1 MILNK
6 NKKNLLEGDVPSHLR
21 RLVFPLMWGMFVT
34 EIFIIIDILYISRL
48 GTSALAALG
57 FIMPVAMFSMGIIF
71 GISVGSTSVLSRVC
85 GEGDFDKVRR
95 LATDSLLLNI
105 FLVSITAI
113 VGYFLIDPVFRLMG
127 AKGEMLQMIHDY
139 MAIWYCGMVFLSI
152 MVVGNSCIRSTGD
165 TRMPSVIMTLMAVTN
180 ICLEPFLV
188 FGWGWFPE
196 MGFHGAAL
204 SQVIAYTL
212 TSSVVLYF
220 LIFKKRILLPVL
232 FHSGSVESW
241 KRILYVGFPAIIIK
255 LLVPLAAG
263 VVTWMAAN
271 LGKEA
276 VAALGISMRIEG
288 ISIMFF
294 YALGASVMI
303 FTGQNFGAGNY
314 GRVSEVR
321 YLATK
326 YVQIWSLVMAV
337 FLWIF
342 AERISLFFNGDP
354 LVVSYV
360 TQYLHIV
367 PISYGA
373 FGLLLIYNAALI
385 GMGKPLPAAFF
396 VLMRAF
402 VLYVPMAWIAGK
414 YYGFAG
420 ILLALALSNVVVGV
434 IAHLWNKN
442 KAP

>member
-1 MILNK
+1 MNK
-6 NKKNLLEGDVPSHLR
+6 HKKNLLEGDVPSHLR

-34 EIFIIIDILYISRL
+34 EVFIIVDTLYISRL
-48 GTSALAALG
+48 GTSALASLG

-71 GISVGSTSVLSRVC
+71 GISVGSTSVLSRIC

-95 LATDSLLLNI
+95 LATDSLILNT
-105 FLVSITAI
+105 FLVSITAV

-127 AKGEMLQMIHDY
+127 AEGEMLQMIHDY
-139 MAIWYCGMVFLSI
+139 MAVWYCGMVPLSI

-165 TRMPSVIMTLMAVTN
+165 TRIPSVIMTLMAVTN
-180 ICLEPFLV
+180 ICLEPFLI
-188 FGWGWFPE
+188 FGWGVFPE

-204 SQVIAYTL
+204 SQVISYTL
-212 TSSVVLYF
+212 TSAVLLCYM
-220 LIFKKRILLPVL
+220 IFRKGILMPVL

-241 KRILYVGFPAIIIK
+241 KRILHVGFPAIIIK
-255 LLVPLAAG
+255 LLVPLAAV

-271 LGKEA
+271 LNNEA
-276 VAALGISMRIEG
+276 VAALGISMRIES
-288 ISIMFF
+288 ISIMIF
-294 YALGASVMI
+294 YAMGASVVI

-321 YLATK
+321 YLAAK
-326 YVQIWSLVMAV
+326 YVQIWSLIMAV

-342 AERISLFFNGDP
+342 SEKIPLFFDSDP

-360 TQYLHIV
+360 TQYLCIV

-396 VLMRAF
+396 VLLRAF
-402 VLYVPMAWIAGK
+402 ILYVPMAWIVGK

-420 ILLALALSNVVVGV
+420 ILLSLALSNIIVGS
-434 IAHLWNKN
+434 ASYLWNKN
-442 KAP
+442 KAV